1 MASRLKLARAGAAVA
16 GASVALMMTAAIPA
30 GAEPASGK
38 VDSSG
43 SIGGYNVDVGK
54 GHKDEITSLIGFEL
68 ADGTKLQMYCVEINT
83 RINGKHGMNEQPWDS
98 YPNAE
103 SPFNANRDKIN
114 WVLHHGYPVQS
125 TDAISKVL
133 TEQGAKL
140 TDGIDKKEAIS
151 ATQAA
156 VWHFSDNTALNEK
169 NPFPES
175 KGPESSK
182 ADVVALYKY
191 LTGAANVGIGDQPT
205 PALAVSPTDASGTA
219 GQKVGPF
226 TVSTTGDIEKLTTE
240 LPEGVKLVDANGVE
254 LTADTIENGT
264 QLFLDV
270 PAGAAEG
277 AGKFELTATAGVDT
291 GRLFVSENYAEKPTQ
306 SLIVATSEATEI
318 VASAGGK
325 WAVTTPP
332 TSETTTTPPATTETT
347 APTTETTTS
356 PAAPAPQP
364 KNTSGDLAETG
375 ASILAPVIIGVVL
388 VGAGVGSLLF
398 LRRRKRA

>member
-16 GASVALMMTAAIPA
+16 GASVALMMTAAFPA
-30 GAEPASGK
+30 GADPVSGK
-38 VDSSG
+38 VDPGG
-43 SIGGYNVDVGK
+43 STGGYNVNVGK
-54 GHKDEITSLIGFEL
+54 GHEDEITSLIGLEL

-83 RINGKHGMNEQPWDS
+83 RIDGEHGMVEQPWAS
-98 YPNAE
+98 YPNAD
-103 SPFNANRDKIN
+103 SPFNTNRDKIN
-114 WVLHHGYPVQS
+114 WVLHNGFPVKS
-125 TDAISKVL
+125 AEAISKVL
-133 TEQGAKL
+133 TDQGTKL
-140 TDGIDKKEAIS
+140 TNGIDTKEAIT

-156 VWHFSDNTALNEK
+156 VWHFSDNTNLDEK
-169 NPFPES
+169 HPFPKS
-175 KGPESSK
+175 KGPRDSK

-205 PALAVSPTDASGTA
+205 PALEVSPTDASGTA

-226 TVSTTGDIEKLTTE
+226 TVTTTGDIEKLTTE
-240 LPEGVKLVDANGVE
+240 LPAGVKIVDANGVE

-270 PAGAAEG
+270 PAETAEG

-291 GRLFVSENYAEKPTQ
+291 GRLFVGENYATKPTQ

-325 WAVTTPP
+325 WTVTTPP
-332 TSETTTTPPATTETT
+332 TSETTTPPATTDTT

-364 KNTSGDLAETG
+364 KNTSGDLAQTG